1 MQQIAREG
9 EGHTNAAREVG
20 VLTVD
25 DQPVF
30 RAVARAVIAATPGFH
45 FVGQANSGEEAVDAL
60 GHLHPDLVLVDV
72 RMPGIGGVE
81 AARRITADHPEIV
94 VVLISIDGPG
104 SVAAEAS
111 LCGAAELVR
120 KQEFG
125 PRMLR
130 RLWDAH
136 GAGT

>member
-1 MQQIAREG
+1 MSTVLVCDDSPLARE
-9 EGHTNAAREVG
+9 ALR
-20 VLTVD
+20 
-25 DQPVF
+25 
-30 RAVARAVIAATPGFH
+30 RAVATVAGVERVIVAG
-45 FVGQANSGEEAVDAL
+45 SGEECLVRFSAER
-60 GHLHPDLVLVDV
+60 PDLVLVDV